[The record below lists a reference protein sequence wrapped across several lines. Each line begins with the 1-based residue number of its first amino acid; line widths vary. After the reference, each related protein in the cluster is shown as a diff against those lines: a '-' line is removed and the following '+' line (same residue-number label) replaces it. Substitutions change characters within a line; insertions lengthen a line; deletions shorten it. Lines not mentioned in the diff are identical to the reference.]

1 MLYKTLDISN
11 LDQIKKELDNVVEKN
26 ILGFRAGDTNLIK
39 ESCPSLTDYLQKINL
54 LDRWKDTGVVVLNNS
69 SLKVHSDS
77 INSSRV
83 YALNIPICNCE
94 NSYTIWYKVK
104 DGVKPIID
112 KYGEP
117 KKMVYSFQY
126 PLEGVEEIDRMESSN
141 PAFVNV
147 KVPHSGI
154 SFSDSPRCLISLRFT
169 PNITEEEILNLVNFH
184 A

>member
-11 LDQIKKELDNVVEKN
+11 LDQIKKELYDAIQKD
-26 ILGFRAGDTNLIK
+26 LDGFNAGDTALIK
-39 ESCPSLTDYLQKINL
+39 ERCPSLTDYLQKINL

-69 SLKVHSDS
+69 SLTIHSDS
-77 INSSRV
+77 LDPRRI

-104 DGVKPIID
+104 DGVKPIVNG
-112 KYGEP
+112 YGEP

-126 PLEGVEEIDRMESSN
+126 TPEGVEEIDRMESSN

-154 SFSDSPRCLISLRFT
+154 SFSDSIRCLISLRFK
-169 PNITEEEILNLVNFH
+169 PNLTEEEILNLTNLD

>member
-11 LDQIKKELDNVVEKN
+11 LDQIKKELSNVINKD
-26 ILGFRAGDTNLIK
+26 LFGFNPSDTNLIK
-39 ESCPSLTDYLQKINL
+39 ARCPSLTEYLQKVNL

-69 SLKVHSDS
+69 SLSIHSDS
-77 INSSRV
+77 LNPKRI

-126 PLEGVEEIDRMESSN
+126 PPEGVEEIDRMESSN

-154 SFSDSPRCLISLRFT
+154 SFSNSVRCLISLRFT
-169 PNITEEEILNLVNFH
+169 PNITEEEILDFINLDP
-184 A
+184 